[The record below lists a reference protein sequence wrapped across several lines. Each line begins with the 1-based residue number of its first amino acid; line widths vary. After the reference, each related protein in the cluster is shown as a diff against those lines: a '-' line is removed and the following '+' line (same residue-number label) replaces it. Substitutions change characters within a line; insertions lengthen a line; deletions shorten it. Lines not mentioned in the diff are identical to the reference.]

1 MDTKRVFILGTTG
14 YIGGSLAI
22 HLQQQGYEIYSRVRR
37 ETDIPRLKA
46 LGITAT
52 AGLMTGD
59 PAFTAELQA
68 ADIVIN
74 VASSDDPFLV
84 TTILE
89 ALEGSGKMYIHT
101 SGGGILGD
109 KAAGQHA
116 NSNTYTDIIE
126 KPLLERAGRVL
137 IDQEVMNYAQKGVH
151 TIVICPTMVY
161 GKGLALKQESDQIPT
176 LIREAQQRG
185 QSVMVGK
192 GVHLT
197 SNVHIMD
204 LLSLYELAISKA
216 PAGSFYY
223 AENGLT
229 SFKAIAE
236 QISHSLGL
244 QKEVLSI
251 SIGEAIEIWGPVMA
265 HFGLGSNIV
274 ASATKA
280 RQELG
285 WQPVHNSLLE
295 EIDKTY

>member
-1 MDTKRVFILGTTG
+1 MATKRVFILGTTG

-22 HLQQQGYEIYSRVRR
+22 YLQQKGFEVYSRVRR
-37 ETDIPRLKA
+37 EADVPRLKA
-46 LGITAT
+46 LGINAT
-52 AGLMTGD
+52 AGPMIDDL
-59 PAFTAELQA
+59 AFTAELQA

-74 VASSDDPFLV
+74 VANSDDTFLAA
-84 TTILE
+84 TILE

-109 KAAGQHA
+109 KAAGQFA
-116 NSNTYTDIIE
+116 NSNAYTDIIE
-126 KPLLERAGRVL
+126 KPVLERAARVL
-137 IDQEVMNYAQKGVH
+137 LDREVMNYAEKGIH
-151 TIVICPTMVY
+151 TVVICPTMVY

-176 LIREAQQRG
+176 LMRDARQRG
-185 QSVMVGK
+185 SAIMIGK

-197 SNVHIMD
+197 SNVHVMD
-204 LLSLYELAISKA
+204 LLSLYELAIDKA

-236 QISHSLGL
+236 QINRSLGL
-244 QKEVLSI
+244 KEEVKSLSI
-251 SIGEAIEIWGPVMA
+251 SEAIEIWGPAMA

-274 ASATKA
+274 ASAAKA

-285 WQPVHNSLLE
+285 WQPVFDNLLE
-295 EIDKTY
+295 EI

>member
-22 HLQQQGYEIYSRVRR
+22 HLQQQGYEIHSRVRR
-37 ETDIPRLKA
+37 ETDVPRLKA

-59 PAFTAELQA
+59 AGFTAKLQA

-74 VASSDDPFLV
+74 VASSDDSFLV
-84 TTILE
+84 ATILE

-109 KAAGQHA
+109 KAAGQYA
-116 NSNTYTDIIE
+116 NPNAYTDIIE
-126 KPLLERAGRVL
+126 KPLFERAARVL
-137 IDQEVMNYAQKGVH
+137 IDREVMHYAQRGIH
-151 TIVICPTMVY
+151 TVVICPTMVY
-161 GKGLALKQESDQIPT
+161 GKGLALKQESDQIPA

-185 QSVMVGK
+185 SAVMVGK

-204 LLSLYELAISKA
+204 LLSLYALAITKA

-236 QISHSLGL
+236 RIRHALGL
-244 QKEVLSI
+244 QNDVTSL
-251 SIGEAIEIWGPVMA
+251 SIGEAIKIWGPAMA
-265 HFGLGSNIV
+265 HFGMGSNIV
-274 ASATKA
+274 ASAERA
-280 RQELG
+280 RQQLG

-295 EIDKTY
+295 EIA